1 MNFMVRLN
9 LLLVC
14 AGLTVGTRLLAAE
27 TSPAIPPPATDSPT
41 QNVANSL
48 LQIQEQIHAAQL
60 TLQNIESNRQAM
72 ADKAQANGA
81 AITVRVQALEQS
93 IATDRARQLEM
104 MQKSQRW
111 MLGLIGAFGA
121 VILMV
126 MLLLG
131 YLQWRAVRRLVG
143 LAVVEESKAGL
154 FSAVD
159 LLEKKILGLE
169 QMAARPLATTT
180 ASATNGHPPSVQDER
195 ADRIANLLADG
206 QTLLN
211 GNKPEQAIILFNDVL
226 SLEPQHPD
234 ALVKKGAA
242 LERLD
247 RLDEAV
253 ACYDRAI
260 ATDNSLT
267 VAYLQK
273 GGLFNRMARYDEAL
287 QCYEQALRTQE
298 SKNLPREKATA

>member
-143 LAVVEESKAGL
+143 LAARPMELPAGSGSMVVEESKARL

-180 ASATNGHPPSVQDER
+180 ASATNGHPPSVHDER
-195 ADRIANLLADG
+195 ADPISNLLADG

-211 GNKPEQAIILFNDVL
+211 GNKPEQAIILFNDFL
-226 SLEPQHPD
+226 SMEPQH
-234 ALVKKGAA
+234 
-242 LERLD
+242 
-247 RLDEAV
+247 
-253 ACYDRAI
+253 
-260 ATDNSLT
+260 
-267 VAYLQK
+267 
-273 GGLFNRMARYDEAL
+273 
-287 QCYEQALRTQE
+287 
-298 SKNLPREKATA
+298 